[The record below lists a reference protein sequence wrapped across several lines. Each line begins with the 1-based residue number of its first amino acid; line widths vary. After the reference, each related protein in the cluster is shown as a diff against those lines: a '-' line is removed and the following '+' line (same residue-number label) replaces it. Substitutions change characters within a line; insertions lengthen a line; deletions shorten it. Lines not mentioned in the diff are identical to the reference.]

1 VTDADRS
8 RFAELMYALSETFDT
23 KVSALRVQLYFD
35 ALVDLP
41 IAAVERA
48 ARLAVGTLRFFPK
61 PTELRELVQGNVEDE
76 AGIAWAAFQRE
87 VSRVGYMR
95 EPDLPAATMDA
106 IRLVFG
112 DWRRAC
118 ASLPSPDSD
127 RAPELMGWRKQFIAA
142 YGNVRRREERGELT
156 SGEAKDLL
164 ASVVTYRQK
173 QLRGESA

>member
-127 RAPELMGWRKQFIAA
+127 RAPELMGWRKQFVAA
-142 YGNVRRREERGELT
+142 YSDTKRREAAGALT
-156 SGEAKDLL
+156 EGEAKNAL
-164 ASVVTYRQK
+164 ADISAWRQK
-173 QLRGESA
+173 QLQGETA